1 MSSDNTP
8 PAASQSSGQ
17 SSGPTPAQMRIDPP
31 KRSFWRNLSL
41 VWLVPILALIVSLG
55 IAWQTYAER
64 GVTVEISFL
73 NASGVRPGET
83 TIRYR
88 DVVIGA
94 VEDVRF
100 TSDLA
105 RVLVTASIDR
115 DLADTLPEDAQFWVV
130 QPEVSARGITGLS
143 TVLSGVYIEASFT
156 PQADGEARTFVGM
169 DSAPLAREG
178 QQGTRI
184 TLRTRDA
191 NRISEGAPILFHG
204 IEVGHIEAPRLILS
218 GDSVVFDAFIMAP
231 HDRRLT
237 TATRFWDTSGFT
249 VSLGTGGLSLNVGNL
264 AALVTGGI
272 AFDTIF
278 SGGAPLNSGYVF
290 DLFPDENAARQSLF
304 TGVGANAVEMAIE
317 FEGSVNGLAVGSPVR
332 FRGLR
337 VGEVRAIGAVLV
349 DEGRRQGVR
358 LRTTVALDPQAL
370 GLPVEAGAERTI
382 DFLRDAVA
390 EGLRAQLATSSL
402 FTAALVIE
410 LAELPDAAPATIEQ
424 REDGMIVLPSV
435 ISDLP
440 DFTATA
446 EGVLERI
453 NALPVEDLMNQ
464 AITLMASIEAVV
476 SSEGTRQAPDAALA
490 LIEDIRALVG
500 GEDTQALP
508 GELRGGLAEV
518 RGIVEEL
525 RLRGA
530 VDRLVTVL
538 DSADTIAANAAAA
551 SGEIPALV
559 EELRALVARAN
570 GVEIEELA
578 RAATRLVDSTDRLIG
593 SDEMRELPPALAAAL
608 AEVSQVLAAL
618 REGEAIENVNRTLAS
633 TRSAAESVAQAM
645 ESLPDLSQ
653 RLERLVAQADGLIA
667 AYGAR
672 SDFNTEAMQVMRE
685 FRDTARA
692 VTQLARAIERNPN
705 SLLIGR

>member
-8 PAASQSSGQ
+8 PAAGQSSGQ

-115 DLADTLPEDAQFWVV
+115 DLANTLPADAQFWVV

>member
-1 MSSDNTP
+1 MSSDNAT
-8 PAASQSSGQ
+8 
-17 SSGPTPAQMRIDPP
+17 PTPSPMRIDPP

-55 IAWQTYAER
+55 IAWQTYAAR
-64 GVTVEISFL
+64 GVTIEISFL

-100 TSDLA
+100 TPDLA

-115 DLADTLPEDAQFWVV
+115 DLANTLPADAAFWVV

-143 TVLSGVYIEASFT
+143 TVLSGVYIETSFT
-156 PQADGEARTFVGM
+156 PVPDGEARSFIGM
-169 DSAPLAREG
+169 DSAPLIREG

-249 VSLGTGGLSLNVGNL
+249 VSLGTGGLSLDVGNL

-278 SGGAPLNSGYVF
+278 SGGAPLNPGYVF
-290 DLFPDENAARQSLF
+290 DLFPDEEAARQSLF

-349 DEGRRQGVR
+349 EEGGRQQVR

-370 GLPVEAGAERTI
+370 GLPAEAGAERTI
-382 DFLRDAVA
+382 EFLRNAVA

-402 FTAALVIE
+402 FTASLVIE
-410 LAELPDAAPATIEQ
+410 LVELPDAAPATVDE
-424 REDGMIVLPSV
+424 REDGLVVLPSV
-435 ISDLP
+435 ASDLP

-453 NALPVEDLMNQ
+453 NALPVEELMNQ

-530 VDRLVTVL
+530 IDRLVTVL
-538 DSADTIAANAAAA
+538 ESADTIAANTAAA
-551 SGEIPALV
+551 SADLPELV
-559 EELRALVARAN
+559 AELRALTARAS

-578 RAATRLVDSTDRLIG
+578 AAATRLLNSTEALIG
-593 SDEMRELPPALAAAL
+593 SDQMRDLPPALAGAL

-618 REGEAIENVNRTLAS
+618 REGEAVENVNRTLAS
-633 TRSAAESVAQAM
+633 TRAAAESVAEAM

-667 AYGAR
+667 AYGER
-672 SDFNTEAMQVMRE
+672 SDFNTEALQVMRE

>member
-645 ESLPDLSQ
+645 ESLPALSQ
-653 RLERLVAQADGLIA
+653 RLDRLVGQADALIA
-667 AYGAR
+667 SYGAR

>member
-8 PAASQSSGQ
+8 PAAGQSSGQ

-115 DLADTLPEDAQFWVV
+115 DLADTLPADAQFWVV

>member
-1 MSSDNTP
+1 MSEQE
-8 PAASQSSGQ
+8 PAA
-17 SSGPTPAQMRIDPP
+17 MRIDPP
-31 KRSFWRNLSL
+31 KRSFWRNLSV
-41 VWLVPILALIVSLG
+41 VWLVPVVALVVSLG
-55 IAWQTYAER
+55 IAWQTYAAR
-64 GVTVEISFL
+64 GVQIEITFQ
-73 NASGVRPGET
+73 NASGVTPGET

-94 VEDVRF
+94 VENVRF
-100 TSDLA
+100 TSDME
-105 RVLVTASIDR
+105 RVVVTATIDR
-115 DLADTLPEDAQFWVV
+115 AVAETLTDDAIFWVV

-143 TVLSGVYIEASFT
+143 TVLSGVYIEASF
-156 PQADGEARTFVGM
+156 PQGEATGARSFTGS
-169 DSAPLAREG
+169 DSPPLARAG
-178 QQGTRI
+178 QRGTRI

-191 NRISEGAPILFHG
+191 NRISEGAPILFRG
-204 IEVGHIEAPRLILS
+204 IEVGHIETPRLILS
-218 GDSVVFDAFIMAP
+218 GDSVVFDAFIQAP

-278 SGGAPLNSGYVF
+278 SGGAPLTPGYIF
-290 DLFPDENAARQSLF
+290 DLFPDEDSARQSLF
-304 TGVGANAVEMAIE
+304 TSVGANAVELGIE
-317 FEGSVNGLAVGSPVR
+317 FDGSVNGLAVGSPVR

-337 VGEVRAIGAVLV
+337 VGEVRAIGAVLTGP
-349 DEGRRQGVR
+349 EGSRDVK
-358 LRTTVALDPQAL
+358 LRTTIALDPQSM
-370 GLPVEAGAERTI
+370 GLPVESGTEGTLA
-382 DFLRDAVA
+382 FLEEEVA
-390 EGLRAQLATSSL
+390 NGMRARLATSSL
-402 FTAALVIE
+402 FTASLVIE
-410 LAELPDAAPATIEQ
+410 LAELPDAAPATLDR
-424 REDGMIVLPSV
+424 REDGIAVLPSV
-435 ISDLP
+435 PSDLP

-464 AITLMASIEAVV
+464 AITLMSSIEAVV

-490 LIEDIRALVG
+490 LIEDIRTLVS

-508 GELRGGLAEV
+508 GELREGLAEL
-518 RGIVEEL
+518 RGVVEEL

-530 VDRLVTVL
+530 IDRLVTVL
-538 DSADTIAANAAAA
+538 ESADTIAANTA
-551 SGEIPALV
+551 SASAEFPALV
-559 EELRALVARAN
+559 EDLQALVARAS

-578 RAATRLVDSTDRLIG
+578 AAATRLLDSTEQLVG
-593 SDEMRELPPALAAAL
+593 SEQMRDLPPALAGAL

-618 REGEAIENVNRTLAS
+618 REGEAVENVNRTLAS

-645 ESLPDLSQ
+645 ESLPALSD
-653 RLERLVAQADGLIA
+653 RLDRLVTQADGLIA
-667 AYGAR
+667 SYGAR
-672 SDFNTEAMQVMRE
+672 SDFNAEAMEVMRE
-685 FRDTARA
+685 FRATARA

>member
-1 MSSDNTP
+1 PDSD
-8 PAASQSSGQ
+8 
-17 SSGPTPAQMRIDPP
+17 
-31 KRSFWRNLSL
+31 
-41 VWLVPILALIVSLG
+41 
-55 IAWQTYAER
+55 
-64 GVTVEISFL
+64 
-73 NASGVRPGET
+73 
-83 TIRYR
+83 
-88 DVVIGA
+88 
-94 VEDVRF
+94 
-100 TSDLA
+100 A
-105 RVLVTASIDR
+105 RAF
-115 DLADTLPEDAQFWVV
+115 A
-130 QPEVSARGITGLS
+130 
-143 TVLSGVYIEASFT
+143 
-156 PQADGEARTFVGM
+156 GM
-169 DSAPLAREG
+169 DSAPLIREG
-178 QQGTRI
+178 QRGTRI

-249 VSLGTGGLSLNVGNL
+249 VSLGTGGLSLDVGNL

-278 SGGAPLNSGYVF
+278 SGGAPLNPGYVF
-290 DLFPDENAARQSLF
+290 DLFPDEDAARQSLF
-304 TGVGANAVEMAIE
+304 TGVAANAVEMAIE

-349 DEGRRQGVR
+349 EEGNRQTVR

-370 GLPVEAGAERTI
+370 GLPAEAGAERTI
-382 DFLRDAVA
+382 EFLRNAVA

-410 LAELPDAAPATIEQ
+410 LVELPDAAPATVEQ

-435 ISDLP
+435 TSDLP

-453 NALPVEDLMNQ
+453 NALPVEELMNQ

-530 VDRLVTVL
+530 IDRLVTVL
-538 DSADTIAANAAAA
+538 DSADAIAANAATA
-551 SGEIPALV
+551 SADLPELV
-559 EELRALVARAN
+559 AELRALTARAN

-578 RAATRLVDSTDRLIG
+578 AAATRLVDSADRLIG
-593 SDEMRELPPALAAAL
+593 SDEMRDLPPALAGAL

-618 REGEAIENVNRTLAS
+618 REGEAVENVNRTLAS

-667 AYGAR
+667 AYGER

>member
-8 PAASQSSGQ
+8 PA
-17 SSGPTPAQMRIDPP
+17 SGPTPAQMRIDPP

-55 IAWQTYAER
+55 IAWQTYAAR
-64 GVTVEISFL
+64 GVTIEISFL

-88 DVVIGA
+88 DVVIGT

-100 TSDLA
+100 TPDLA
-105 RVLVTASIDR
+105 RVLVRAAIDR
-115 DLADTLPEDAQFWVV
+115 DLADTLPADAQFWVV

-156 PQADGEARTFVGM
+156 PAPDSDARAFAGM
-169 DSAPLAREG
+169 DSAPLIREG
-178 QQGTRI
+178 QRGTRI

-249 VSLGTGGLSLNVGNL
+249 VSLGTGGLSLDVGNL

-278 SGGAPLNSGYVF
+278 SGGAPLNPGYVF
-290 DLFPDENAARQSLF
+290 DLFPDEDAARQSLF
-304 TGVGANAVEMAIE
+304 TGVAANAVEMAIE

-349 DEGRRQGVR
+349 EEGNRQTVR

-370 GLPVEAGAERTI
+370 GLPAEAGAERTI
-382 DFLRDAVA
+382 EFLRNAVA
-390 EGLRAQLATSSL
+390 EGLRAELATSSL

-410 LAELPDAAPATIEQ
+410 LVELPDAAPATVEQ

-435 ISDLP
+435 TSDLP

-453 NALPVEDLMNQ
+453 NALPVEELMNQ

-530 VDRLVTVL
+530 IDRLVTVL
-538 DSADTIAANAAAA
+538 DSADAIAANAATA
-551 SGEIPALV
+551 SADLPELV
-559 EELRALVARAN
+559 AELRALTARAN

-578 RAATRLVDSTDRLIG
+578 AAATRLVDSADRLIG
-593 SDEMRELPPALAAAL
+593 SDEMRDLPPALAGAL

-618 REGEAIENVNRTLAS
+618 REGEAVENVNRTLAS

-667 AYGAR
+667 AYGER

>member
-1 MSSDNTP
+1 MSNDNATP
-8 PAASQSSGQ
+8 TLSP
-17 SSGPTPAQMRIDPP
+17 MRIDPP

-88 DVVIGA
+88 DVVIGT

-100 TSDLA
+100 TPDLA

-115 DLADTLPEDAQFWVV
+115 NLANTLPADAQFWVV
-130 QPEVSARGITGLS
+130 QPEVSARGISGLS
-143 TVLSGVYIEASFT
+143 TVLSGVYIETSFT
-156 PQADGEARTFVGM
+156 PVTDSEARAFVGM
-169 DSAPLAREG
+169 DSAPLMREG

-278 SGGAPLNSGYVF
+278 SGGAPLNPGYVF
-290 DLFPDENAARQSLF
+290 DLFPDEDAARQSLF
-304 TGVGANAVEMAIE
+304 TGVGANAVDMAIE
-317 FEGSVNGLAVGSPVR
+317 FDGSVNGLAVGSPVR

-337 VGEVRAIGAVLV
+337 VGEVRAIGAVLI
-349 DEGRRQGVR
+349 DEGNRQAVR

-370 GLPVEAGAERTI
+370 GLPAETGAERTI
-382 DFLRDAVA
+382 EFLRNAVA
-390 EGLRAQLATSSL
+390 DGLRAQLATSSL
-402 FTAALVIE
+402 FTASLVIE
-410 LAELPDAAPATIEQ
+410 LVELPDAAPATVEQ

-435 ISDLP
+435 TSDLP

-453 NALPVEDLMNQ
+453 NALPVEELMNQ
-464 AITLMASIEAVV
+464 AITLMASIEAVA
-476 SSEGTRQAPDAALA
+476 SSDGTRLAPDAALA

-530 VDRLVTVL
+530 IDRLVTVL
-538 DSADTIAANAAAA
+538 DSADTIAANAATA

-559 EELRALVARAN
+559 DELRALVARAN

-578 RAATRLVDSTDRLIG
+578 SAATRLVDSTDRLIG
-593 SDEMRELPPALAAAL
+593 SDEMRDLPPALAGAL

-618 REGEAIENVNRTLAS
+618 REGEAVENVNRTLAS
-633 TRSAAESVAQAM
+633 TRAAAESVAQAM

-667 AYGAR
+667 AYGER

>member
-1 MSSDNTP
+1 MTTDQTTP
-8 PAASQSSGQ
+8 QPAPQ
-17 SSGPTPAQMRIDPP
+17 PAQMRIDPP
-31 KRSFWRNLSL
+31 KGSFWRNLSL
-41 VWLVPILALIVSLG
+41 VWLVPILALVVSLA
-55 IAWQTYAER
+55 IAWQTYADR
-64 GVTVEISFL
+64 GVTIEVSFL
-73 NASGVRPGET
+73 NASGVTPGET
-83 TIRYR
+83 TIRFR
-88 DVVIGA
+88 DVVIGT

-100 TSDLA
+100 SPDLA
-105 RVLVTASIDR
+105 RVLVTAAIDR
-115 DLADTLPEDAQFWVV
+115 DLADSLPADAAFWIV

-143 TVLSGVYIEASFT
+143 TVLSGVYIETSFT
-156 PQADGEARTFVGM
+156 PGPDGGARSFTGAE
-169 DSAPLAREG
+169 SAPLVREG

-218 GDSVVFDAFIMAP
+218 GDSVVFDAFIEAP

-249 VSLGTGGLSLNVGNL
+249 VSLGTNGLSLDVGNL

-278 SGGAPLNSGYVF
+278 SGGAPLNPGYVF
-290 DLFPDENAARQSLF
+290 DLFPDEAAARQSLF
-304 TGVGANAVEMAIE
+304 RGVGANAVEMVIE
-317 FEGSVNGLAVGSPVR
+317 FDGSVEGLAVGADVR

-337 VGEVRAIGAVLV
+337 VGEVRAIGAVLA
-349 DEGRRQGVR
+349 DDTARQRVR

-370 GLPVEAGAERTI
+370 GLPAGAGQAAVL
-382 DFLRDAVA
+382 DFLDAAIA
-390 EGLRAQLATSSL
+390 EGLRARLATASL
-402 FTAALVIE
+402 FTASLVIE
-410 LAELPDAAPATIEQ
+410 LAELPDAAPATLE
-424 REDGMIVLPSV
+424 RRADGVIVLPSV
-435 ISDLP
+435 ASDLP

-476 SSEGTRQAPDAALA
+476 ASEGTRQTPDAALA
-490 LIEDIRALVG
+490 LIEDIRALIG
-500 GEDTQALP
+500 AEDTQAIP
-508 GELRGGLAEV
+508 GELRQGLAEL
-518 RGIVEEL
+518 RGVVEEL

-530 VDRLVTVL
+530 IDRLVTVL
-538 DSADTIAANAAAA
+538 DSADAIAANAATA
-551 SGEIPALV
+551 SADLPELV
-559 EELRALVARAN
+559 AELRALTARAS

-578 RAATRLVDSTDRLIG
+578 AAATRLLDSTEALVG
-593 SDEMRELPPALAAAL
+593 SDQMRDLPPALAGAL
-608 AEVSQVLAAL
+608 AEVQQVLATL
-618 REGEAIENVNRTLAS
+618 REGEAVKNVNQTLAS
-633 TRSAAESVAQAM
+633 ARAAADAVAEAAQ
-645 ESLPDLSQ
+645 SLPALSQ
-653 RLERLVAQADGLIA
+653 RLDRLVTQADGLIA

-672 SDFNTEAMQVMRE
+672 SDFNAEAMQVMRE

>member
-1 MSSDNTP
+1 MSSDNAT
-8 PAASQSSGQ
+8 
-17 SSGPTPAQMRIDPP
+17 PTPSPMRIDPP

-55 IAWQTYAER
+55 IAWQTYAAR
-64 GVTVEISFL
+64 GVTIEISFL

-100 TSDLA
+100 TPDLA

-115 DLADTLPEDAQFWVV
+115 DLANTLPADAAFWVV

-143 TVLSGVYIEASFT
+143 TVLSGVYIETSFT
-156 PQADGEARTFVGM
+156 PVPDSEARSFTGM
-169 DSAPLAREG
+169 DSAPLIREG

-249 VSLGTGGLSLNVGNL
+249 VSLGTGGLSLDVGNL

-278 SGGAPLNSGYVF
+278 SGGAPLNPGYVF
-290 DLFPDENAARQSLF
+290 DLFPDEEAARQSLF

-349 DEGRRQGVR
+349 EEGGRQQVR

-370 GLPVEAGAERTI
+370 GLPAEAGAERTI
-382 DFLRDAVA
+382 EFLRDAVA

-402 FTAALVIE
+402 FTASLVIE
-410 LAELPDAAPATIEQ
+410 LVELPDAAPATVDE
-424 REDGMIVLPSV
+424 REDGLIVLPSV
-435 ISDLP
+435 ASDLP

-453 NALPVEDLMNQ
+453 NALPVEELMNQ
-464 AITLMASIEAVV
+464 AIALMASIEAVA

-530 VDRLVTVL
+530 IDRLVTVL
-538 DSADTIAANAAAA
+538 ESADTIAANTAAA
-551 SGEIPALV
+551 SADLPELV
-559 EELRALVARAN
+559 AELRALTARAS

-578 RAATRLVDSTDRLIG
+578 AAATRLLNSTEALIG
-593 SDEMRELPPALAAAL
+593 SDQMRDLPPALAGAL

-618 REGEAIENVNRTLAS
+618 REGEAVENVNRTLAS
-633 TRSAAESVAQAM
+633 TRAAAESVAEAM

-667 AYGAR
+667 AYGER
-672 SDFNTEAMQVMRE
+672 SDFNTEALQVMRE

>member
-1 MSSDNTP
+1 
-8 PAASQSSGQ
+8 
-17 SSGPTPAQMRIDPP
+17 MRIDPP

-55 IAWQTYAER
+55 IAWQTYAAR
-64 GVTVEISFL
+64 GVTIEISFL

-100 TSDLA
+100 TPDLA

-115 DLADTLPEDAQFWVV
+115 DLANTLPADAAFWVV

-143 TVLSGVYIEASFT
+143 TVLSGVYIETSFT
-156 PQADGEARTFVGM
+156 PVPDGEARSFIGM
-169 DSAPLAREG
+169 DSAPLIREG
-178 QQGTRI
+178 QKGTRI

-249 VSLGTGGLSLNVGNL
+249 VSLGTGGLSLDVGNL

-278 SGGAPLNSGYVF
+278 SGGAPLNPGYVF
-290 DLFPDENAARQSLF
+290 DLFPDEEAARQSLF

-349 DEGRRQGVR
+349 EEGSRQQVR

-370 GLPVEAGAERTI
+370 GLPAEAGAERTI
-382 DFLRDAVA
+382 EFLRNAVA

-402 FTAALVIE
+402 FTASLVIE
-410 LAELPDAAPATIEQ
+410 LVELPDAAPATVDE
-424 REDGMIVLPSV
+424 REDGLVVLPSV
-435 ISDLP
+435 ASDLP

-453 NALPVEDLMNQ
+453 NALPVEELMNQ

-530 VDRLVTVL
+530 IDRLVTVL
-538 DSADTIAANAAAA
+538 ESADTIAANTAAA
-551 SGEIPALV
+551 SADLPELV
-559 EELRALVARAN
+559 AELRALTARAS

-578 RAATRLVDSTDRLIG
+578 AAATRLLNSTEALIG
-593 SDEMRELPPALAAAL
+593 SDQMRDLPPALAGAL

-618 REGEAIENVNRTLAS
+618 REGEAVENVNRTLAS
-633 TRSAAESVAQAM
+633 TRAAAESVAEAM

-667 AYGAR
+667 AYGER
-672 SDFNTEAMQVMRE
+672 SDFNTEALQVMRE

>member
-1 MSSDNTP
+1 MSSDNAT
-8 PAASQSSGQ
+8 
-17 SSGPTPAQMRIDPP
+17 PTPSPMRIDPP

-55 IAWQTYAER
+55 IAWQTYAAR
-64 GVTVEISFL
+64 GVTIEISFL

-100 TSDLA
+100 TPDLA

-115 DLADTLPEDAQFWVV
+115 DLANTLPADAAFWVV

-143 TVLSGVYIEASFT
+143 TVLSGVYIETSFT
-156 PQADGEARTFVGM
+156 PVPDGEARSFTGM
-169 DSAPLAREG
+169 DSAPLIREG
-178 QQGTRI
+178 QKGTRI

-249 VSLGTGGLSLNVGNL
+249 VSLGTGGLSLDVGNL

-278 SGGAPLNSGYVF
+278 SGGAPLNPGYVF
-290 DLFPDENAARQSLF
+290 DLFPDEEAARQSLF

-317 FEGSVNGLAVGSPVR
+317 FDGSVNGLAVGSPVR

-349 DEGRRQGVR
+349 EEGGRQQVR

-370 GLPVEAGAERTI
+370 GLPAEAGAERTI
-382 DFLRDAVA
+382 EFLRDAVA

-402 FTAALVIE
+402 FTASLVIE
-410 LAELPDAAPATIEQ
+410 LVELPDAAPATVDE
-424 REDGMIVLPSV
+424 REDGLIVLPSV
-435 ISDLP
+435 ASDLP

-453 NALPVEDLMNQ
+453 NALPVEELMNQ

-530 VDRLVTVL
+530 IDRLVTVL
-538 DSADTIAANAAAA
+538 ESADTIAANTAAA
-551 SGEIPALV
+551 SADLPELV
-559 EELRALVARAN
+559 AELRALTARAS

-578 RAATRLVDSTDRLIG
+578 AAATRLLNSTEALIG
-593 SDEMRELPPALAAAL
+593 SDQMRDLPPALAGAL

-618 REGEAIENVNRTLAS
+618 REGEAVENVNRTLAS
-633 TRSAAESVAQAM
+633 TRAAAESVAEAM

-667 AYGAR
+667 AYGER
-672 SDFNTEAMQVMRE
+672 SDFNTEALQVMRE